1 MLAKTRRK
9 GNQPSMNKI
18 SLHYT
23 RHEYNVV
30 IRFEKWR
37 TQLLIS
43 TFISQNSFLL
53 SIYLIILS
61 IDCLNIIYALL

>member
-1 MLAKTRRK
+1 MLAKIRRK
-9 GNQPSMNKI
+9 GKQPSMNKI

-43 TFISQNSFLL
+43 TLQIKIQCCYHHCAELMSFYIS
-53 SIYLIILS
+53 YP
-61 IDCLNIIYALL
+61 